1 MVGARNTAEDL
12 IIVRDVPSLG
22 LRLPGIKKAPS

>member
-1 MVGARNTAEDL
+1 MVGARTTAEDL
-12 IIVRDVPSLG
+12 RIARDVPSLR